1 MNGLHKVSRI
11 LFLVGAIVG
20 VVGAGA
26 LFLSGVAC
34 IILSLPFMDPYVE
47 EIVAHIPSVNISA
60 DAGTDAMII
69 AYRAI
74 MISYAVLFI
83 VLAVFMLLSGLF
95 SFKARKEETK
105 KLYIFNI
112 VFGVIGCNE
121 VSLVAAILGLISF
134 IKRGNREPKQEQA
147 EVVDK

>member
-34 IILSLPFMDPYVE
+34 IVLSLPFMDPYVE
-47 EIVAHIPSVNISA
+47 EIVAHMPSVNVSGDA
-60 DAGTDAMII
+60 DAIII

-105 KLYIFNI
+105 KLYIINI
-112 VFGVIGCNE
+112 VFGVLGCNE

-134 IKRGNREPKQEQA
+134 IKRSNRESKQEQA

>member
-34 IILSLPFMDPYVE
+34 IVLSLPFMDPYVE
-47 EIVAHIPSVNISA
+47 EIIAHMPSVNISG
-60 DAGTDAMII
+60 DADAMII

-105 KLYIFNI
+105 KLYIINI
-112 VFGVIGCNE
+112 VFGALGCNE
-121 VSLVAAILGLISF
+121 VSLVASILGLISF
-134 IKRGNREPKQEQA
+134 IKRSDREPKQEQA